1 MRKLTSRE
9 ISIIRAKL
17 AQNVGLKMLL
27 LQGHVSTATELAG
40 AIGEKDYSI
49 ISQNLN
55 QLL

>member
-9 ISIIRAKL
+9 VSIIRAKL

-27 LQGHVSTATELAG
+27 LQGHISTAMELAN

-49 ISQNLN
+49 VSQNLN
-55 QLL
+55 QVL